1 MGAATA
7 LAACSVGFEAYTEDR
22 AEGASEGR
30 LRPRPAGTSEDA
42 ADAPHKSA
50 IAMARRMIN
59 EGGNLRDARLGRAVT
74 AFENANSRASQGQPF
89 RPR

>member
-42 ADAPHKSA
+42 ADKPHKSA
-50 IAMARRMIN
+50 SARLRRMIIN
-59 EGGNLRDARLGRAVT
+59 EGGNLRDAGLGDR
-74 AFENANSRASQGQPF
+74 F
-89 RPR
+89 